1 MESKIEINAI
11 VWSADYDTAKKYA
24 EVLSQGTLNETGFFT
39 NTTQDYNLNVYMR
52 STNGQTQRAATGI
65 ATMADIVLVHVE
77 DAYNAADAKNYLE
90 SRRGIPMRVC
100 LTTKLGEFEE
110 LECKQVNPAELA
122 NERENLL
129 KEALSFEKT
138 LVNAFKKFDINGNGL
153 ISTSELITC
162 SKDLGHEL
170 NQDDA
175 EMITN
180 TLTKDNKG
188 NIDFN
193 GFKKWWVTGKS
204 DFSNFRRVVKAE
216 LAVNK
221 LVKQTSTNFNNY
233 LSNLN
238 ENSNNIANENC
249 EQSMNLNLHSKNN
262 FENGVGLY
270 IDICSGPEAKEI
282 FDSKPEK
289 VRNSP
294 VFVSLSIDMGN
305 AEIAAETAENLGAMI
320 DPSMLAQMIP
330 QLEAPIQ
337 MGAKVQMRANQ
348 TKVVID
354 LLAEDT
360 IADMIIQSTGAF
372 NVGNIK
378 MGGNVTFHMFSAM
391 SITDVHNNDL
401 NPFEL
406 IEKALNAKLHLAS
419 KAYNLKGC
427 IDTVCD
433 AMEQKV
439 NEGSLPPQVRNGLV
453 ATRLASAIGSIE
465 MDFKF
470 DPVPLIDFICLNDY
484 SSKNLIGEEGF
495 SQLSLSEFKA
505 KVANDSSL
513 ADKVGEMRETIQ
525 GALGQAG
532 AMKEMIPP
540 EFMDIIKSINL
551 EKIEL
556 QIGMNTEA
564 SRMSYKI
571 TLNLPGL
578 NDLKGK
584 ILED

>member
-1 MESKIEINAI
+1 MESKIQINAI
-11 VWSADYDTAKKYA
+11 VWSSDVEAATKYA
-24 EVLSQGTLNETGFFT
+24 EAFSKGTKNEAGFFVT
-39 NTTQDYNLNVYMR
+39 NTDDYILNTYVR
-52 STNGQTQRAATGI
+52 SSAKSSGGIGI

-77 DAYNAADAKNYLE
+77 DADNAADAKNYLE
-90 SRRGIPMRVC
+90 SRRGIPMKVC

-110 LECKQVNPAELA
+110 LECKQINPAELA
-122 NERENLL
+122 NERDNIV
-129 KEALSFEKT
+129 KEAVAFEKT

-180 TLTKDNKG
+180 SLTKDNKG

-193 GFKKWWVTGKS
+193 GFKKWWVSGKS

-221 LVKQTSTNFNNY
+221 FVKQTSTSFNDY

-238 ENSNNIANENC
+238 KDSENIAHTDC
-249 EQSMNLNLHSKNN
+249 EQSFNINLHAKNH
-262 FENGVGLY
+262 FENGVGIY
-270 IDICSGPEAKEI
+270 VDVCSGPEAKEI
-282 FDSKPEK
+282 FDCKPEK

-294 VFVSLSIDMGN
+294 VFVSLSIDMGS
-305 AEIAAETAENLGAMI
+305 AELATETAENLGAML
-320 DPSMLAQMIP
+320 DPTMLAQMVP

-337 MGAKVQMRANQ
+337 MGAKIQMRANQ

-354 LLAEDT
+354 LIATDT
-360 IADMIIQSTGAF
+360 IADIIIQQQGEF
-372 NVGNIK
+372 NTKDIK
-378 MGGNVTFHMFSAM
+378 MGGEMTFHMFSAVNLN
-391 SITDVHNNDL
+391 DVVNSDL
-401 NPFEL
+401 NPFDL
-406 IEKALNAKLHLAS
+406 VEKALNLKLHMAS
-419 KAYNLKGC
+419 KAFNMRSC

-433 AMEQKV
+433 AIDQKV
-439 NEGSLPPQVRNGLV
+439 NEGGLPPSIRNFSM
-453 ATRLASAIGSIE
+453 ATRIATVLRSFD

-470 DPVPLIDFICLNDY
+470 DPQPIIDCIILGTDY
-484 SSKNLIGEEGF
+484 KHKIGEEGF
-495 SQLSLSEFKA
+495 SQLSLSEFRA
-505 KVANDSSL
+505 KIANESDTKL
-513 ADKVGEMRETIQ
+513 AREIERMRETCQ
-525 GALGQAG
+525 GALGQAT

-540 EFMDIIKSINL
+540 EFMDIIKAINL

-556 QIGMNTEA
+556 QVGINTDS
-564 SRMSYKI
+564 SRMSFKV

-578 NDLKGK
+578 NEMRGK